1 MIHLLAAFLCTYRKT
16 FHTEEVGK
24 LRQASVVQLEESCVA
39 VEFSECLTREARR
52 VRVVSINNSYRF
64 PSRLGP
70 TSWESPTG
78 SAIAYI
84 DVLTYRLSKLRA
96 NSFFFTQNRTRND
109 RNGLLSLHMH
119 AGEQSHA

>member
-1 MIHLLAAFLCTYRKT
+1 M
-16 FHTEEVGK
+16 
-24 LRQASVVQLEESCVA
+24 
-39 VEFSECLTREARR
+39 
-52 VRVVSINNSYRF
+52 RVVSINNSYRF

-96 NSFFFTQNRTRND
+96 NSFFLAQTELETTETDSFHYICMQGNNR
-109 RNGLLSLHMH
+109 MH
-119 AGEQSHA
+119 EHEGVTGRDCQQATATERC